1 VTARRPGRVG
11 PVRIGLTGPIGCGKT
26 TVAARLRAR
35 GAIVIDADVVAR
47 EATRP
52 GEPVLGAIEE
62 RFGPGVIA
70 PDGSLDRAALGRRVF
85 DDPEELRALEAITHP
100 AIRPR
105 LLAALERASAGDAPA
120 VVLEA
125 IRLVEGGYADL
136 LHEVW
141 LIDCDASV
149 QAARLA
155 DRGLDPAEADRRI
168 ASQAGLRER
177 VRTSAIRTLDTS
189 GSLEATLRLV
199 DAALDEAL
207 VSAARG
213 RSGRVG

>member
-1 VTARRPGRVG
+1 MTARPPGRVG

-52 GEPVLGAIEE
+52 GEPVLSAIEE
-62 RFGPGVIA
+62 RFGPEVIA

-85 DDPEELRALEAITHP
+85 DDPAELRALEAITHP

-105 LLAALERASAGDAPA
+105 LLAALDRASTEDAPA

-125 IRLVEGGYADL
+125 IRLIEGGYADL
-136 LHEVW
+136 LDEVW
-141 LIDCDASV
+141 LIDCDPST

-155 DRGLDPAEADRRI
+155 ERGLDASEARRRI

-177 VRTSAIRTLDTS
+177 VRPSATRTLDTS
-189 GSLEATLRLV
+189 GSLDATLALV
-199 DAALDEAL
+199 DSALDAAL
-207 VSAARG
+207 VAART